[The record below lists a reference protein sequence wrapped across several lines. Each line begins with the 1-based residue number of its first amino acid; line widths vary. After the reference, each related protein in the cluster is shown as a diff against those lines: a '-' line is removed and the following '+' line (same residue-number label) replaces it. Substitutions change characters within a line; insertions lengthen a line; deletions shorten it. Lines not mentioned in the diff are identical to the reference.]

1 MTILILRD
9 VTVSFHCKMAAVQN
23 AVNTAK
29 ENLEKWLE
37 EKNFFTDLL
46 GKVEEKT
53 KVKKLHQFLGSYCS
67 FCCAKRSFVDCPC
80 SQFLCNAPKMVE

>member
-1 MTILILRD
+1 
-9 VTVSFHCKMAAVQN
+9 MAAVQN

-37 EKNFFTDLL
+37 QKNYFTDLL

-53 KVKKLHQFLGSYCS
+53 KVKKLYLFLGI
-67 FCCAKRSFVDCPC
+67 
-80 SQFLCNAPKMVE
+80 